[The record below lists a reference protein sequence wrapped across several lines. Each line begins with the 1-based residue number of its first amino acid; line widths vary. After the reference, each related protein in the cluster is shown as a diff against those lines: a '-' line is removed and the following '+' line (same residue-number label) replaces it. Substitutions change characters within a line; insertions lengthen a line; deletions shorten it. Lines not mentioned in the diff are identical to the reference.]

1 MGAAFELGL
10 REEHVDDQ
18 TQVVVPRG
26 EVDLRTAP
34 HLGKR
39 LLGLIDEGKTR
50 LVVDLSRVTFMD
62 STGIGVLL
70 DALRRLACRGGDG
83 GLVLVCPNER
93 VLRPFQVSGLVGH
106 IRIASSRKEALRGL
120 GAFAA

>member
-1 MGAAFELGL
+1 MAAAFDLGL
-10 REEHVDDQ
+10 REEQVDDQ

-70 DALRRLACRGGDG
+70 DALRLACRDGDG

-93 VLRPFQVSGLVGH
+93 LLRAFEVSGLTGY
-106 IRIASSRKEALRGL
+106 IRIAPSRREALRGL
-120 GAFAA
+120 GALAV